1 MELAVPAPGTVLD
14 DRYRVLRPIGG
25 GGMGA
30 VFAVEHI
37 ALGRQVA
44 LKAMLPKL
52 ASDPE
57 YASRFMREA
66 RIASAVSSEHV
77 PRVFDFG
84 RLADGTLFM
93 TMELLGGCDLE
104 QEIKQRGPLA
114 VAEAARVVI
123 EACDAIAEAHAR
135 GIVHRD
141 LKPANLFL
149 AQGQGA
155 QRSVK
160 VLDFGISKVPRLS
173 QGLGDA
179 ELTTTDS
186 TLGSPKY
193 MSPEQLRSPK
203 HVDHR
208 SDIWSLGVVL
218 YRSLSGKLPFS
229 AESIGGYITEVL
241 TAAPIPLGQEV
252 PADLARAVYRCLAKD
267 PAHRYPSALA
277 LVRALAPFAP
287 EAAAHV
293 AARLGTL
300 SPTIVDDETMP
311 PSVSGAETVAITKA
325 SRPMDGRGRAA
336 AVGVV
341 AVVVCGA
348 AALSFFV
355 GRRGQTPAVP
365 AHETRASATEGA
377 ATATSTAVIAP
388 TPVGSAVTSAVGTE
402 AIAATTIAP
411 STSAPSATKE
421 GTSRA
426 EGGRSTVV
434 RSNAP
439 PPPPPPT
446 PSGRPPLSRPAVG
459 PLESAL

>member
-1 MELAVPAPGTVLD
+1 M
-14 DRYRVLRPIGG
+14 
-25 GGMGA
+25 
-30 VFAVEHI
+30 
-37 ALGRQVA
+37 
-44 LKAMLPKL
+44 
-52 ASDPE
+52 
-57 YASRFMREA
+57 
-66 RIASAVSSEHV
+66 
-77 PRVFDFG
+77 
-84 RLADGTLFM
+84 
-93 TMELLGGCDLE
+93 
-104 QEIKQRGPLA
+104 
-114 VAEAARVVI
+114 
-123 EACDAIAEAHAR
+123 
-135 GIVHRD
+135 
-141 LKPANLFL
+141 
-149 AQGQGA
+149 
-155 QRSVK
+155 
-160 VLDFGISKVPRLS
+160 
-173 QGLGDA
+173 
-179 ELTTTDS
+179 
-186 TLGSPKY
+186 
-193 MSPEQLRSPK
+193 
-203 HVDHR
+203 
-208 SDIWSLGVVL
+208 VL

-336 AVGVV
+336 AVV

-388 TPVGSAVTSAVGTE
+388 APVGSAVTSAVGTE
-402 AIAATTIAP
+402 AIAATTISP

-439 PPPPPPT
+439 APPPPPT